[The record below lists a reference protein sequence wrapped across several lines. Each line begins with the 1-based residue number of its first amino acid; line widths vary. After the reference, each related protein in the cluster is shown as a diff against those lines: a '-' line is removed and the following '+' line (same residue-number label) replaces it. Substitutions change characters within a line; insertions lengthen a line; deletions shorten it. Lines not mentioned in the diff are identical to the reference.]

1 MTVEVT
7 SQQARKIRNQLLNAP
22 VAPGFYS
29 YLINVGTVGI
39 LEALEENYFH
49 GELADGIGCFK
60 FVEGDYGSGK
70 TQFIN
75 SLAQRAIENNIVVAI
90 ASIGNECPFNSP
102 LAIFK
107 SVMSAFT
114 VPGSEAAIGSPPK
127 GIEIL
132 FRDWIRRKLHEMGL
146 ADGAH
151 VPDAAR
157 RQVERVFD
165 ELWLGAPDPQVAS
178 GLRALGKRLIAAAC
192 GGSSSVA
199 DAELIAWV
207 RGEPIRSKALKEAYG
222 LHEPARDENAF
233 KRLRTVIGFLR
244 QKMGYRG
251 FLIAFDEGGRIISF
265 RRGTVKQ
272 RQAIENMLTMINEN
286 AEGGFG
292 GVMFV
297 YAATPDFRSDT
308 IKAYTALNDRIG
320 SVPFLAGSPQ
330 TPLIV
335 LERLQSDQML
345 MELGSR
351 LLEIFAKA
359 DGVSFKEDVQTK
371 NMQLLI
377 ETEKVELALLEVP
390 PRLFVFHCCALLE
403 GQAKSESE
411 MNIDEMRDFV
421 RTHKLP
427 DRSEGNEKTA

>member
-7 SQQARKIRNQLLNAP
+7 SQQAKKIRNQLLNAP

-29 YLINVGTVGI
+29 HLINVGTDGI

-75 SLAQRAIENNIVVAI
+75 SLAQRAIENFIVVAI
-90 ASIGNECPFNSP
+90 ASIGHECPFNSP

-107 SVMSAFT
+107 AVMSAFA
-114 VPGSEAAIGSPPK
+114 VPGADPGISNPPK

-132 FRDWIRRKLHEMGL
+132 VRDWIRHKFREMGL
-146 ADGAH
+146 GDGAH

-165 ELWLGAPDPQVAS
+165 ELWLGAPDPQMGS
-178 GLRALGKRLIAAAC
+178 GLRALGKRLIAGEC

-222 LHEPARDENAF
+222 LHEPARDDNAF
-233 KRLRTVIGFLR
+233 RRLRTVIGFLR

-308 IKAYTALNDRIG
+308 IRAYTALNDRIG

-335 LERLQSDQML
+335 LERLQSNEML

-359 DGVSFKEDVQTK
+359 DSVSLKEDVQTK
-371 NMQLLI
+371 NMRLLV

-403 GQAKSESE
+403 GQGKSERE
-411 MNIDEMRDFV
+411 MTPDEMREFV
-421 RTHKLP
+421 RTHKLA
-427 DRSEGNEKTA
+427 DVSEESEKTV